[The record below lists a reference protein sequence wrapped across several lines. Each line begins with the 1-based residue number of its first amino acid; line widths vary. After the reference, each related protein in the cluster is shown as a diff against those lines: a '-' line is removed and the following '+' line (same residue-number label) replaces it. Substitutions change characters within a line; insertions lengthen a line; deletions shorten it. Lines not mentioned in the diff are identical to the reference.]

1 MKDRALPEEKLL
13 RLIKNKAPASQGAAA
28 TESKAKIP
36 IRNLMPKH
44 LPYFNTRK
52 ILLAIFILSC
62 IYLAASLAY
71 PLFGFKKI
79 TAINEIPE
87 KTGEKQEAKKD
98 LKPLEYYSQPLAGS
112 SMFNNAGTSQPAIA
126 ANVDLLKDI
135 TLVGIITGANPQA
148 VIEDKK
154 SLKNYYVTKGQ
165 FIGQMQVEDI
175 QEGKII
181 INYKGQKYELYL

>member
-1 MKDRALPEEKLL
+1 
-13 RLIKNKAPASQGAAA
+13 
-28 TESKAKIP
+28 
-36 IRNLMPKH
+36 
-44 LPYFNTRK
+44 
-52 ILLAIFILSC
+52 
-62 IYLAASLAY
+62 
-71 PLFGFKKI
+71 
-79 TAINEIPE
+79 
-87 KTGEKQEAKKD
+87 
-98 LKPLEYYSQPLAGS
+98 
-112 SMFNNAGTSQPAIA
+112 MFNNAGTSQPAIA